1 MLARLPSL
9 GWALSVA
16 FIGDGSC
23 FQPVGSPFARIDS
36 RGRTTGAKNSP
47 NFKTRRQHVSE
58 AARVVRPDSSE
69 SGFGQARDRH
79 GQGGENEEGGG
90 RSPSLTDYF
99 IRHSIESA
107 EIVPAVDSGCYAS
120 GDAEA
125 PAGVVFVKTVIFQ
138 ADGKPFAAVM
148 REDLVADR
156 AKMARHLR
164 LTSRQVTLAKAPY
177 VEDVTGFPV
186 GTIPPLGHRTRVPTL
201 VDAELLK
208 YSTIIG
214 GAGLRGFDSRLSLRD
229 LLKATGAS
237 VIPLARP
244 RRLGD
249 GGDGAKANNGGATA
263 AKAPMLSW
271 FSSSTATI
279 PTSGFPTSV
288 NLREEA
294 GGDAIV
300 AASFPGPGSYRHLA
314 DEEGATRGA
323 DDEGFE
329 STAAAAAAARTE
341 GIVWGIDPGRNG
353 GSSSR
358 SKSSKGSGSNGS
370 SLLGGGG
377 GGGDP
382 AGMEAA
388 GDPEAE
394 ATFRLISAAMQAV
407 SAALSAISTLQDGG
421 GSDRGEYAEGP
432 ALSPEPGTDAGTKG
446 ADGGE
451 PSRGREN
458 HQSNAAGAIVFST
471 AALANAEES
480 AADRSFLNTANDTFH
495 GGLGADREGQ
505 HGSAQAAAVTRTE
518 AVLDASQPAPYGQ
531 ELARVAGTPTVDAI
545 GGDVHLVAIV
555 AGKRSLTRLLHFVDL
570 VPPSDDAMT
579 AASNQTCH
587 VRKAWMVP
595 GMNPPGPVKV
605 QLIMGKTLVDRL
617 GQQEALVA
625 MRGVKRGQLLYI
637 TGRPTPDTRA
647 QYLGAPSTATTT
659 PATHSKTLQTYDL
672 VCCSVRMLEDAP
684 LVEPELV
691 GKGDEWQ
698 GGGDYL
704 KMDLEE
710 SAVTYVDSAKRLKE
724 MGDFL
729 RKTLLCDDSYSAA
742 AGTAFAA
749 AVAAAGREQS
759 SAGRPQMP
767 ALAIDCEWR
776 PARVAGTPANPV
788 CLMQLAAGER
798 TYVVDML
805 HVLRPKN
812 APSLASPA
820 AASAAAAA
828 GETTPSG
835 FTKTEV
841 LLEEALGAV
850 LGSPG
855 VVKVGLGPKADFQSL
870 VRSYPHMPCFRR
882 VCGVVNLCHVA
893 SNASSLR
900 GKPAE
905 DKASLSRLCKL
916 VLGKPLDKSEQCS
929 DWGNRPLSGRQKRY
943 AALDARAT
951 LLVHRQLA
959 PQVPAE
965 RMESLFNTFAYDHRA
980 DGMVATQTLPSTQRS
995 PAARGRAAR
1004 QQKGG
1009 GSRGATGRMRKLRA
1023 GGSRQERM
1031 LRKQLLGVTMINVS
1045 GVPLDAEGL
1054 RSNWL
1059 GRALPGLTKEGAV
1072 RACIFPRGEMP
1083 TSGELPTVLR
1093 FDRHQSFVE
1102 FGNGYALLMNCGGS
1116 VDREHASG
1124 FLDEDGATAAW
1135 YLQGKLSSDAALVDS
1150 EAAEYQRQQQG
1161 TLRQGQQQGA
1171 AVPPSTGPA
1180 SIPANLPGGE
1190 RDAGVGGWVSTGRA
1204 AFSAGRGGGGGGGSV
1219 GDAIGKFL
1227 QKLAEA
1233 SGTPSSMLG
1242 GLPEDDPPTFLE
1254 PQTPPPP
1261 PPPPRTGEEVSGLP
1275 QPSGLAGA
1283 GTAGQ
1288 KDAGSHDVLQ
1298 QTPHLVLFARAKG
1311 RPFVYC
1317 GAVDCIAQ
1325 EYVWS
1330 AGSSLG
1336 AVRFT
1341 LALREWREAAAVA
1354 AAPQQGVTGQRDRSG
1369 GGAGAGEAGGG
1380 RGGASGAG
1388 GDDGRFNVGGVGA
1401 ARGVYGEGNAFARLV
1416 EEGLRPPRRD
1426 SENPPGSAAPEAR

>member
-1 MLARLPSL
+1 M
-9 GWALSVA
+9 
-16 FIGDGSC
+16 
-23 FQPVGSPFARIDS
+23 
-36 RGRTTGAKNSP
+36 
-47 NFKTRRQHVSE
+47 
-58 AARVVRPDSSE
+58 
-69 SGFGQARDRH
+69 
-79 GQGGENEEGGG
+79 
-90 RSPSLTDYF
+90 
-99 IRHSIESA
+99 
-107 EIVPAVDSGCYAS
+107 
-120 GDAEA
+120 
-125 PAGVVFVKTVIFQ
+125 
-138 ADGKPFAAVM
+138 
-148 REDLVADR
+148 
-156 AKMARHLR
+156 
-164 LTSRQVTLAKAPY
+164 
-177 VEDVTGFPV
+177 
-186 GTIPPLGHRTRVPTL
+186 
-201 VDAELLK
+201 
-208 YSTIIG
+208 
-214 GAGLRGFDSRLSLRD
+214 
-229 LLKATGAS
+229 
-237 VIPLARP
+237 IPLARP

-249 GGDGAKANNGGATA
+249 GRGEANANNGGAAA
-263 AKAPMLSW
+263 AKAPILSW
-271 FSSSTATI
+271 YSSTATI
-279 PTSGFPTSV
+279 PTSGGFPASV
-288 NLREEA
+288 REEV
-294 GGDAIV
+294 GGDDAAAVV
-300 AASFPGPGSYRHLA
+300 AASFADAGDYRHHVA
-314 DEEGATRGA
+314 DGEG
-323 DDEGFE
+323 DERRAGDGGLFE
-329 STAAAAAAARTE
+329 SAAAAAAARME
-341 GIVWGIDPGRNG
+341 GIVVGIDAGRNG
-353 GSSSR
+353 DS
-358 SKSSKGSGSNGS
+358 GSGNGDLGGGNGGS

-377 GGGDP
+377 GGSDS
-382 AGMEAA
+382 AGPSEAA

-394 ATFRLISAAMQAV
+394 ARFRLISAAMHAV
-407 SAALSAISTLQDGG
+407 SAALSALSTLQD
-421 GSDRGEYAEGP
+421 
-432 ALSPEPGTDAGTKG
+432 
-446 ADGGE
+446 ADGGVGSDGGEDVRDMAPLSELGTGAGTTGAGSGE
-451 PSRGREN
+451 PSGGREKC
-458 HQSNAAGAIVFST
+458 
-471 AALANAEES
+471 LANVDGAFDSLADAPAAVAATSKPRVNGRDASPVAARTSITANAREES
-480 AADRSFLNTANDTFH
+480 AADRSSPNAEYNGH
-495 GGLGADREGQ
+495 RGGRPAGDREGVLI
-505 HGSAQAAAVTRTE
+505 GAPVAAAATRAE
-518 AVLDASQPAPYGQ
+518 AVAGAAQPAPYGQ
-531 ELARVAGTPTVDAI
+531 ELARAAGTPTVDAI

-570 VPPSDDAMT
+570 VPPSNEAMS
-579 AASNQTCH
+579 ASNQTCL

-595 GMNPPGPVKV
+595 GAEPAGPVKV

-647 QYLGAPSTATTT
+647 NYLGTPSTNAAAATT
-659 PATHSKTLQTYDL
+659 AANSKTYDL

-691 GKGDEWQ
+691 GKGDEWL

-710 SAVTYVDSAKRLKE
+710 SAVEYVDSAKRLKE
-724 MGDFL
+724 MGEFL
-729 RKTLLCDDSYSAA
+729 RKTLLCDDSPAA
-742 AGTAFAA
+742 SRA
-749 AVAAAGREQS
+749 AVVGRKRS
-759 SAGRPQMP
+759 PSADGGPQIP

-798 TYVVDML
+798 TFVVDML
-805 HVLRPKN
+805 HVCRPKS
-812 APSLASPA
+812 APSLASAA

-835 FTKTEV
+835 FTKTEA

-905 DKASLSRLCKL
+905 EKASLSRLCNL

-951 LLVHRQLA
+951 LLVHRHLA
-959 PQVPAE
+959 PQVPPE

-995 PAARGRAAR
+995 PTARGRAAR
-1004 QQKGG
+1004 QQQSGG
-1009 GSRGATGRMRKLRA
+1009 GSRGGGAAGRMRKLRA

-1054 RSNWL
+1054 RNNWL

-1102 FGNGYALLMNCGGS
+1102 FGNGYALLMNCGGP
-1116 VDREHASG
+1116 VGREHASG

-1150 EAAEYQRQQQG
+1150 EAAEYQRQQQD
-1161 TLRQGQQQGA
+1161 TLRQVRQGGA
-1171 AVPPSTGPA
+1171 APPGPPTA
-1180 SIPANLPGGE
+1180 EPPNFPGG
-1190 RDAGVGGWVSTGRA
+1190 DGGAGGAGGGAFSAGRA
-1204 AFSAGRGGGGGGGSV
+1204 AFSAGGTGTAGGDGSGTGSGGSGGG
-1219 GDAIGKFL
+1219 DAVGKFL

-1242 GLPEDDPPTFLE
+1242 GLPEDDPPAFLE
-1254 PQTPPPP
+1254 TPPPP
-1261 PPPPRTGEEVSGLP
+1261 TPRTGEELSGSSPPLQQLSDP
-1275 QPSGLAGA
+1275 VGA
-1283 GTAGQ
+1283 GGVGVGDQ
-1288 KDAGSHDVLQ
+1288 GDELQ

-1354 AAPQQGVTGQRDRSG
+1354 AAAPEEATSGQDRGRGRGEIGRSSG
-1369 GGAGAGEAGGG
+1369 SDSGSGSG
-1380 RGGASGAG
+1380 RGGAPSAG
-1388 GDDGRFNVGGVGA
+1388 GGGRFNVGSVGGGGA
-1401 ARGVYGEGNAFARLV
+1401 VYGEGNAFARLV
-1416 EEGLRPPRRD
+1416 EEGLRPPRRE
-1426 SENPPGSAAPEAR
+1426 SESPPGGARSSTSREA